1 MAGRLHY
8 NSAMASSYTLFDS
21 LKTAILIINAEKNV
35 IFANT
40 AAEEFLQISTSRIEN
55 TAVIDIF
62 ENKSLIEDCF
72 DRIKQ
77 SSSSIIVKEV
87 AIKTADGS
95 RKIATCALN
104 PVTQTQAD
112 LTDPAF
118 ASIEIIAENRFSII
132 DPEPEG
138 QNPNNNNQTLLQGM
152 AHEIKNPLG
161 GIRGA
166 AQLLAVNLKQR
177 EDKDYLSIILNET
190 DRLNQLVD
198 RMSGHIKDK
207 RMLPINIHRI
217 LEHVFGLMQ
226 ADKQKDLTIKRD
238 YDPSLPE
245 ISGSESSL
253 IQAFLNL
260 ALNALQAIDQNGEII
275 LRSRMAYGMVTKDQQ
290 YRQAIRIDIQDNGP
304 GIDKSI
310 EANIF
315 EPLISSKS
323 KGTGIGLS
331 ITKEIISMH
340 RGKIEFS
347 SEPGKTIFSVFLP
360 IVENKS

>member
-1 MAGRLHY
+1 M
-8 NSAMASSYTLFDS
+8 SSLPTAQNTLLDS
-21 LKTAILIINAEKNV
+21 LKTAVLLINTKKNV

-40 AAEEFLQISTSRIEN
+40 AAEEFFQVSLSRINN
-55 TAVIDIF
+55 TPINEIF
-62 ENKSLIEDCF
+62 ENKTLINNCLE
-72 DRIKQ
+72 RIDKNK
-77 SSSSIIVKEV
+77 SSIVINEV
-87 AIKTADGS
+87 AIKTAD
-95 RKIATCALN
+95 RNRIIVTCALN
-104 PVTQTQAD
+104 PITQIQAD
-112 LTDPAF
+112 LTNEVF

-132 DPEPEG
+132 DSAVKD
-138 QNPNNNNQTLLQGM
+138 QQSSNNNQTLLQGM

-166 AQLLAVNLKQR
+166 AQLLAANLNQR
-177 EDKDYLSIILNET
+177 EDRDYLSIIINET

-198 RMSGHIKDK
+198 RMSGHIKEK

-217 LEHVFGLMQ
+217 LEHIFGLIQ
-226 ADKQKDLTIKRD
+226 ANEQNEITIKRD

-253 IQAFLNL
+253 TQAFLNL
-260 ALNALQAIDQNGEII
+260 VLNAVQAIDKSGEII
-275 LRSRMAYGMVTKDQQ
+275 LRSRLAYGIVIHDQQ
-290 YRQAIRIDIQDNGP
+290 YRQAIRIDIQDNGS
-304 GIDKSI
+304 GIDQSI
-310 EANIF
+310 EDNIF

-340 RGKIEFS
+340 HGKIEFS

-360 IVENKS
+360 ILETRS